1 MFSEG
6 EVQSEALLLL
16 ATHDLREEVF
26 TCTSMHYHACTHGH
40 SGFVLKYLICPP
52 GINNAFLKLSRASC
66 STHLSLGVCDDLT
79 GDSSHVGH
87 STCDKRS
94 GRQGTKELRLSS
106 Q

>member
-6 EVQSEALLLL
+6 EVQLEALLLL
-16 ATHDLREEVF
+16 ATDDLREEVF
-26 TCTSMHYHACTHGH
+26 TCTTMHYHACTHG
-40 SGFVLKYLICPP
+40 L
-52 GINNAFLKLSRASC
+52 NNVFLKLSRASC
-66 STHLSLGVCDDLT
+66 STHLSLGICDDLT

-87 STCDKRS
+87 GTCDKRS